1 MDNRALLA
9 GVGIGAALAYV
20 LDPEGGGRR
29 RALVRDKLVWAARKT
44 RDGMDATARDVAH
57 RTGGIAAATRG
68 RLMDRLMDR
77 QIDDMTLLERVR
89 ARLGRVCSHP
99 HAIDV
104 EARGGEVTLHGPILS
119 GEVDTVLKAV
129 SAVRGVS
136 AVINALEPHDS
147 SEGVPSLQGRGRVA
161 GPTLDIL
168 QRRWAPATRALVG
181 MTAIA
186 ASGLLMSAYA
196 RR

>member
-1 MDNRALLA
+1 MDNRTLLA

-29 RALVRDKLVWAARKT
+29 RALVRDKMVWAARKT
-44 RDGMDATARDVAH
+44 RDGMDATARDLAH
-57 RTGGIAAATRG
+57 RTSGVVAATRG
-68 RLMDRLMDR
+68 RLMDQ

-99 HAIDV
+99 RAIDV
-104 EARGGEVTLHGPILS
+104 EARGGEVTLRGPILS
-119 GEVDTVLKAV
+119 GEVDTVLAAV
-129 SAVRGVS
+129 GAVRGVS
-136 AVINALEPHDS
+136 SVINALEPHDS
-147 SEGVPSLQGRGRVA
+147 SEAVPSLQGRGRVA